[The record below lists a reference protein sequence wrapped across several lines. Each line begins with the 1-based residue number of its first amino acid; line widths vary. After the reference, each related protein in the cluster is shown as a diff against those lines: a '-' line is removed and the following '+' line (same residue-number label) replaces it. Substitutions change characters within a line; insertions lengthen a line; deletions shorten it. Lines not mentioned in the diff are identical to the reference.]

1 MVQATHSA
9 TLPEV
14 TDLMNLSKPSLMGL
28 WQQLFSCPAPK
39 SIQAY
44 LLRQIIGW
52 QLQVI
57 AHGGLSAL
65 EKRQLISDPSTRT
78 QLAVGSR
85 LIRVWQDETHQVTV
99 LEDGFLYKDRKWKSL
114 SSIARTITGMSWSG
128 PVFFGLKK

>member
-1 MVQATHSA
+1 MVQAIHSE
-9 TLPEV
+9 TLPDFK
-14 TDLMNLSKPSLMGL
+14 DLVDLSKSGLMGL

-52 QLQVI
+52 QLQVT

-65 EKRQLISDPSTRT
+65 EKRQLISDPSNKI

-99 LEDGFLYKDRKWKSL
+99 LEDGFMYQDRKWKSL
-114 SSIARTITGMSWSG
+114 SSIARAITGMSWSG
-128 PVFFGLKK
+128 PVFFGIKK

>member
-1 MVQATHSA
+1 MVQATHSE

-14 TDLMNLSKPSLMGL
+14 KDLVDLSKSGLMGL

-52 QLQVI
+52 QLQVT

-65 EKRQLISDPSTRT
+65 EKRQLISDSSNKIK
-78 QLAVGSR
+78 LAVGSR

-99 LEDGFLYKDRKWKSL
+99 LEDGFMYQDRKWKSL

>member
-1 MVQATHSA
+1 MVQATHSV

-14 TDLMNLSKPSLMGL
+14 TDLMNLSKTALMGL

-52 QLQVI
+52 HLQAI

-65 EKRQLISDPSTRT
+65 EKRQLISDPSTKT
-78 QLAVGSR
+78 HLAVGSR

-99 LEDGFLYKDRKWKSL
+99 LEDGFLYQDRKWKSL